1 MIVLYCVRAEGRI
14 ASVGVGVRLA
24 VDISAQPLRRM
35 KRLEESWSFHMIVF
49 RLHLLII
56 SPYIAYVHT
65 RYICLCSSSTSP
77 SIKKCVYVCVWL
89 YELWESVWESE
100 SV

>member
-35 KRLEESWSFHMIVF
+35 KRLEES
-49 RLHLLII
+49 
-56 SPYIAYVHT
+56 
-65 RYICLCSSSTSP
+65 
-77 SIKKCVYVCVWL
+77 
-89 YELWESVWESE
+89 
-100 SV
+100 